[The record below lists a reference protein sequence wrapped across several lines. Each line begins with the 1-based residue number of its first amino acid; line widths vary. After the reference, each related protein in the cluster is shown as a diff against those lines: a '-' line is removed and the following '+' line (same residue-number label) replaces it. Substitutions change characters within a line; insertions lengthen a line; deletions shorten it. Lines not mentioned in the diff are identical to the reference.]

1 MKLNKAKKLKA
12 SNQSHD
18 VNQVQEQQDNGHDY
32 DRVDLFPQNPD
43 EYPHP
48 PQNLYDHP
56 PQTSYD
62 HTPLQNSCDHG
73 TPQNSNHQYP
83 HQIPNHQPYLVSNQG
98 GYNTNPMGTEVRHLH
113 LNLNFESPISL
124 IF

>member
-32 DRVDLFPQNPD
+32 DRVDFFPQNPD
-43 EYPHP
+43 EHP
-48 PQNLYDHP
+48 HP

-62 HTPLQNSCDHG
+62 HTSLQNSYHHS
-73 TPQNSNHQYP
+73 TPPQNSNHQYR
-83 HQIPNHQPYLVSNQG
+83 HQNPNHQSYLVSNQD

-113 LNLNFESPISL
+113 LNLNCESPISL